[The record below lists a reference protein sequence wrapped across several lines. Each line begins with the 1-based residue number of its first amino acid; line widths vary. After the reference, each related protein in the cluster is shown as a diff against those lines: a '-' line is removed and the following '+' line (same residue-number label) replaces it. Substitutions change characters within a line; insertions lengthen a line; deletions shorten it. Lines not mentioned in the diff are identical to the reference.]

1 MGNFSSWA
9 SRTSQ
14 LMVHIINKFYN
25 DPTKLEPEVV
35 TWASVGFLC
44 YYGTAWRQGLCC
56 WRVYLILI
64 RKNNA
69 SCFLPKTNKKYC
81 SLRWATERSVPLR
94 RKVGLSHKPRSGETL
109 AEGGRNIELIAEEEN
124 LSSLPN
130 LMFSWSD
137 ERDSFLYPWHL
148 FLFHCM
154 GIWKLN
160 NYHTPLL
167 PILPLSFLSFPP
179 F

>member
-1 MGNFSSWA
+1 M
-9 SRTSQ
+9 
-14 LMVHIINKFYN
+14 
-25 DPTKLEPEVV
+25 
-35 TWASVGFLC
+35 
-44 YYGTAWRQGLCC
+44 
-56 WRVYLILI
+56 
-64 RKNNA
+64 
-69 SCFLPKTNKKYC
+69 
-81 SLRWATERSVPLR
+81 R

-124 LSSLPN
+124 LSSRPH

-167 PILPLSFLSFPP
+167 PILPLSVPFLSP
-179 F
+179 FLIKDSVASSLVFFHNCVFIVVMVVLLFFSHQVMLNSLQPHGLQHAIPVPHHLPEFVHDHVH